1 MLNLNV
7 TDPRVIQQQVMS
19 FAYEKYETLRYND
32 AVGKDRYESAT
43 RIGRLFGIDP
53 SFFIY
58 ADDYG
63 VETAMEYF
71 MHLERREDEIIRRR
85 LTDAF
90 TDMKEEE
97 KKQE

>member
-7 TDPRVIQQQVMS
+7 SDPRIIQQQVMS
-19 FAYEKYETLRYND
+19 FAFEKYEDLRCND
-32 AVGKDRYESAT
+32 PVGKDRYETAT

-63 VETAMEYF
+63 LETAVEYF
-71 MHLERREDEIIRRR
+71 MHLERREDELIRRR

-90 TDMKEEE
+90 TDMTEDE
-97 KKQE
+97 KKDH